1 LIAVQKHGIILQKT
15 VHSFESKA
23 VLNPGCYQD
32 GHTVHMLYRAVD
44 DNSISTLGYCKLD
57 GPLTVVERS
66 EKPVLI
72 PDNEYESHGVE
83 DPRVVKIDDTFFI
96 TYTAYD
102 GKNAMGAL
110 AVSENLHDFTKKG
123 IITPGIPYIKYKGFL
138 KKLDLNPKYFKWYK
152 ILREI
157 GLLTEDRFVRDK
169 DLAFFPRKINGR
181 YAYLHRIYPGIQ
193 IVYDDKPKTHGPRFW
208 AKYFKDF
215 SKYIVLDPKCDYEN
229 AYIGGG
235 CPPIETD
242 AGWLLIY
249 HAVSHKPEGKV
260 YHATA
265 ALLDLEDPTV
275 EISRLQEPLFSPT
288 RDWELNGTVDNVVF
302 PTGTAIF
309 GDDLYIYYG
318 AADKT
323 IAVASVNLN
332 DLLEVLKS
340 QP

>member
-1 LIAVQKHGIILQKT
+1 LITVLKHGIILQKT
-15 VHSFESKA
+15 AQSFESKA
-23 VLNPGCYQD
+23 VLNPGCYQE
-32 GHTVHMLYRAVD
+32 GNTVHMLYRAVD
-44 DNSISTLGYCKLD
+44 SNNISTLGYCKLD
-57 GPLTVVERS
+57 GPLTIVERS

-72 PDNEYESHGVE
+72 PDNDYESHGVE
-83 DPRVVKIDDTFFI
+83 DPRIVKIDNTFFV

-110 AVSENLHDFTKKG
+110 AVSENLRDFTKKG
-123 IITPGIPYIKYKGFL
+123 IITPGIPYIKYKRFL
-138 KKLDLNPKYFKWYK
+138 NELDINPKYFKWYK
-152 ILREI
+152 ILKEI
-157 GLLTEDRFVRDK
+157 SLLTEDRFVRDK
-169 DLAFFPRKINGR
+169 DLTFFPRKINGQ

-193 IVYDDKPKTHGPRFW
+193 IVYDDKLKTRGPRFW
-208 AKYFKDF
+208 ANYFKNF
-215 SKYIVLDPKCDYEN
+215 SNYIVLDPKYDYEN

-265 ALLDLEDPTV
+265 ALLDLEDPTI

-288 RDWELNGTVDNVVF
+288 RDWEWTGTVENVVF

-318 AADKT
+318 AADT
-323 IAVASVNLN
+323 SIAVASVKLN
-332 DLLEVLKS
+332 DLLKVLKS